1 MLGFTEV
8 IQYFVH
14 IAAVVIIINS
24 LLLMLCLMSIRPNMR
39 KKESM
44 YIGLIQGFTEFCV
57 GSWLLVSQPIFM
69 DVDFNFLSSLF
80 LVIAVIVA
88 MFVRLYF
95 FNALRFIHSR

>member
-1 MLGFTEV
+1 MLGFIEV

-14 IAAVVIIINS
+14 IAAVVIVINS
-24 LLLMLCLMSIRPNMR
+24 LLLMLCLISIRPNMR

-44 YIGLIQGFTEFCV
+44 YIGLIQSFTEFCI
-57 GSWLLVSQPIFM
+57 GIWLLISRPIFI
-69 DVDFNFLSSLF
+69 DIDFNFLSSLF

-95 FNALRFIHSR
+95 FNALRFLHSR